1 MNVFDDEMA
10 IATVKA
16 FSLCTNAEKNRKFMD
31 IVIRLYSS
39 TKLPMADGFVYML
52 GNKEKFSEYGYS
64 FILGLKGSYT
74 DSKDSKSEDTKQS
87 QDESGEEN

>member
-1 MNVFDDEMA
+1 
-10 IATVKA
+10 
-16 FSLCTNAEKNRKFMD
+16 
-31 IVIRLYSS
+31 
-39 TKLPMADGFVYML
+39 MADGFVYML